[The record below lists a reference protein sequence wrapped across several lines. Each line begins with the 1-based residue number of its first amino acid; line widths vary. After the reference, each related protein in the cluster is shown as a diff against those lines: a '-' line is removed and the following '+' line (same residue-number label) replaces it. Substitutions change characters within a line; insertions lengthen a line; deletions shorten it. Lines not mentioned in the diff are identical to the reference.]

1 MKPPVKPRHLPA
13 TAALSLA
20 LAFGA
25 AAPSVAHVP
34 APNSVHSPSGGS
46 AGRFDVQAHRGG
58 LGLTVESTLPAFATA
73 LRTGVSTLEL
83 DLQITRD
90 GREVITHDRKID
102 GRKCLDTAP
111 LSPGDPQFPYVGKYV
126 KDLTFDQV
134 RTLDCGT
141 QALAAFPGQ
150 VTAPGEK
157 MPTLAELFALVKQH
171 RASQVEFNIE
181 TKVEAGAP
189 EQTAPRGQFV
199 EVALREIEAAGMS
212 GRVSIQSFD
221 WGALRLVQEQAPEIR
236 TVALTNKDFLQ
247 VGRPGASPWLGGIDA
262 DDFGGD
268 LINAAAALGF
278 DAVSPVHGSPQNG
291 TVNDPNYIPYVTA
304 DMVQRAHQAG
314 MDITPWTIDDK
325 PTMSALIDLG
335 VDGIITDYPDRLR
348 EVLSGKSMK
357 LPHQY
362 KDAKAHS

>member
-1 MKPPVKPRHLPA
+1 MKARHFPA
-13 TAALSLA
+13 TTALTLA

-25 AAPSVAHVP
+25 VAPAAAQTAAPAQP
-34 APNSVHSPSGGS
+34 GNS
-46 AGRFDVQAHRGG
+46 AGHFDVQAHRGG
-58 LGLTVESTLPAFATA
+58 LGLTVESTLPAFAAA

-83 DLQITRD
+83 DLQITKD
-90 GREVITHDRKID
+90 GREVITHDRRID

-111 LSPGDPQFPYVGKYV
+111 LLPGDPQFPYVGKYV

-134 RTLDCGT
+134 RTLDCGS
-141 QALAAFPGQ
+141 QALAAYPGQ

-157 MPTLAELFALVKQH
+157 MPTLAELFNLVKQH

-189 EQTAPRGQFV
+189 EQTAPREQFV

-221 WGALRLVQEQAPEIR
+221 WGALRLVQEQAPEIP

-262 DDFGGD
+262 DDFDGD
-268 LINAAAALGF
+268 LINAASALGF

-291 TVNDPNYIPYVTA
+291 TVNDPNYVPYVTA
-304 DMVQRAHQAG
+304 DMVQRAHSAG
-314 MDITPWTIDDK
+314 MEITPWTIDDK
-325 PTMSALIDLG
+325 ATMSALIDLG

-348 EVLSGKSMK
+348 EVLTEKSMK

-362 KDAKAHS
+362 KEPKVRS